1 MVRGIEIFRD
11 YFREFKDQYVLIGGS
26 ACDILFSEAG
36 IEFRATK
43 DIDMVLIV
51 EALTPEF
58 GRHFWDFIQEG
69 GYQNRN
75 RSSGIPQYYRFDKP
89 ESSNY
94 PFMIELFSRT
104 EALNDT
110 LNSHITPIHISDD
123 ISSLSAILLDEDY
136 YRILLN
142 GKDAVSDIIVLKPE
156 FLIAFK
162 VKAFLDMIARHNEI
176 NDDAKKH
183 LKDIIRL
190 SAMLSGNEKPDIP
203 ESIKADIA
211 KFITQYE
218 QNPYDPKQLSL
229 PVTTSDIIDI
239 FRRVFLS

>member
-1 MVRGIEIFRD
+1 
-11 YFREFKDQYVLIGGS
+11 
-26 ACDILFSEAG
+26 
-36 IEFRATK
+36 
-43 DIDMVLIV
+43 MVLIV

-162 VKAFLDMIARHNEI
+162 VKAFLDAP
-176 NDDAKKH
+176 
-183 LKDIIRL
+183 
-190 SAMLSGNEKPDIP
+190 AMRNI
-203 ESIKADIA
+203 
-211 KFITQYE
+211 
-218 QNPYDPKQLSL
+218 
-229 PVTTSDIIDI
+229 
-239 FRRVFLS
+239 